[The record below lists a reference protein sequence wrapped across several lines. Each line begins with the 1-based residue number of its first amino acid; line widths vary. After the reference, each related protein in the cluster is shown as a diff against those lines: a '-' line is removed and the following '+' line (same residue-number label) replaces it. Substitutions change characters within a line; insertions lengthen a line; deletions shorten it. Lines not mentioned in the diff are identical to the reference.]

1 MLQEEDDAA
10 VGHEPQLLVEAFGV
24 AELAL
29 HADAGKTGAVQVGA
43 ICEPRVPSRLGAAG
57 QRWEGQPRVG
67 RVRARVGSDHT
78 YRAQGLSTAV
88 SSWKVFS
95 KL

>member
-43 ICEPRVPSRLGAAG
+43 ICEPRVPSRLGAGTRLVHSCIQLEGFLEVVETDHLLIECVQFDAAPVAG
-57 QRWEGQPRVG
+57 E
-67 RVRARVGSDHT
+67 A
-78 YRAQGLSTAV
+78 
-88 SSWKVFS
+88 
-95 KL
+95 

>member
-10 VGHEPQLLVEAFGV
+10 VGHESQLLVEAFGV

-43 ICEPRVPSRLGAAG
+43 ICEPWVPR
-57 QRWEGQPRVG
+57 
-67 RVRARVGSDHT
+67 
-78 YRAQGLSTAV
+78 
-88 SSWKVFS
+88 
-95 KL
+95 